1 MNHIFLIH
9 SSVNGHLGCFHV
21 LTIVKS
27 AALNIQVLLP
37 VCIFFLCLLFLSLPL
52 LQRFTLVGTVH
63 LVALVNSDLHFF
75 QHYLNQ
81 PHNAQ
86 GHQHWLSRVPF
97 SQIWAPVSQDCIIS
111 LRNINNSQAV
121 IPIHRSVF
129 QLCRTPPSNF

>member
-1 MNHIFLIH
+1 MTGVFQVVQCPPG
-9 SSVNGHLGCFHV
+9 SSVLSHMSLVKDNDMCIPHLLIRPAIHGLLGCFHV

-97 SQIWAPVSQDCIIS
+97 S
-111 LRNINNSQAV
+111 
-121 IPIHRSVF
+121 
-129 QLCRTPPSNF
+129 